1 MNLRASIVTLLVCI
15 SLITSRAALARPLKP
30 TAQQLAQAKAA
41 FGEGTVAYDAGHFEE
56 ALGAFE
62 HAHELSRNP
71 VLFFNMAAC
80 SEKLGQLRVAV
91 TYLRT
96 YLSEVPEA
104 DDADK
109 VRERI
114 GGLEA
119 RAKQIDDQRA
129 EDQRRLEDEARRP
142 REAPPP
148 VAVVVPPSP
157 PVLVQEPPT
166 ARKYTGGF
174 AALGATALFGVVAAG
189 LGGSAVVKYHNL
201 DSSCGAVGCGSRV
214 DAVRTQAIAADA
226 FIGLTG
232 AAALTTVI
240 LFALEARHHKGSR

>member
-1 MNLRASIVTLLVCI
+1 MNLRASIATLLVCL
-15 SLITSRAALARPLKP
+15 SLITSRAALARPSKP
-30 TAQQLAQAKAA
+30 SAQQLAQAKAA
-41 FGEGTVAYDAGHFEE
+41 FGEGTVAYDAGHFED
-56 ALGAFE
+56 ALAAFE

-148 VAVVVPPSP
+148 VAIVVQPP
-157 PVLVQEPPT
+157 PVLEQEPA

-174 AALGATALFGVVAAG
+174 AALGATALFGIVAAG

-201 DSSCGAVGCGSRV
+201 DASCGAVGCGSRV
-214 DAVRTQAIAADA
+214 DTVRTQAIAADA